1 MSLRPGESPG
11 NAVAVFPYLK
21 TTDPIRL
28 GSFTFRS
35 TDDIGDLDAEDATHV
50 LEIAAMLFLQDDL
63 RILAASYA
71 VLPALDLEKD
81 EDAIREE
88 LERIQAVIA
97 YCYSA
102 PRHTFG
108 DLFFHFEHAS
118 LAIFS
123 PEPVTTFLVRPDHHV
138 VVVGDTPPLSPDEW
152 HRVPG
157 YQGRY
162 NFLHPFWVTRGSRLY
177 PPVPHITLNH
187 GQNLAYDLE
196 SAFREAPQHRLL
208 PILFHGP
215 KSGTQERALTA
226 IKWYNRANSYSVDD
240 SEAILSLAIGFEALL
255 ALPKDAK
262 TDRFVDAVSLLL
274 GRVPRLNLWAEQFY
288 TARSDVAHEGRT
300 VRLRLKSGKA
310 KGEADAPLYQSLLS
324 YGRQIFQLC
333 VGAMLFGAHL
343 AERAGL
349 EEKLVTNQE
358 RFETICKTL
367 RDEALAPPDRFRA
380 IDDVV
385 ARTSEF
391 RYVNETGLRFET
403 MLGSAQA
410 AAKALLDC
418 NPVIESV
425 VLQCASSLASA
436 KRSNDWHD
444 VFDAV
449 HSLHEAMGRGS
460 LEPGS
465 PEGIVRRLLDVVWHY
480 TFMHYFWLRER
491 KGKAENV

>member
-11 NAVAVFPYLK
+11 RAVAVFPFLK

-28 GSFTFRS
+28 GSLTFRS
-35 TDDIGDLDAEDATHV
+35 TEDIGDLNAEDATHV
-50 LEIAAMLFLQDDL
+50 REIAAMLFLQDDL
-63 RILAASYA
+63 RILSASYA
-71 VLPALDLEKD
+71 VLPPLDLDKD
-81 EDAIREE
+81 DDSSREE

-138 VVVGDTPPLSPDEW
+138 VAVGDLPPLSPDEW

-162 NFLHPFWVTRGSRLY
+162 NFVHPFWVTKGSRLY

-187 GQNLAYDLE
+187 SQNLAHDVE
-196 SAFREAPQHRLL
+196 SAFREAPQHHLL

-215 KSGTQERALTA
+215 KSGTPERALTA
-226 IKWYNRANSYSVDD
+226 IRWYNRANSYSVDH

-255 ALPKDAK
+255 GLAKDAK

-300 VRLRLKSGKA
+300 VRLRLKSGKLR
-310 KGEADAPLYQSLLS
+310 GEADTPLYQSLVS

-333 VGAMLFGAHL
+333 VGATLFGAHL

-349 EEKLVTNQE
+349 EEKLVTNHE

-367 RDEALAPPDRFRA
+367 CDEALAPVDRFKA

-385 ARTSEF
+385 AQASEF

-403 MLGSAQA
+403 ILGSAQA

-418 NPVIESV
+418 NPVLESGT
-425 VLQCASSLASA
+425 LQCASNLASA
-436 KRSNDWHD
+436 KRSNDWYD

-449 HSLHEAMGRGS
+449 RSLRDAMRRGP

-465 PEGIVRRLLDVVWHY
+465 PEGLMRQLLDVVWHY
-480 TFMHYFWLRER
+480 TFMHYLWLKNR
-491 KGKAENV
+491 KGKPGNG

>member
-1 MSLRPGESPG
+1 MSLRPGEAPG
-11 NAVAVFPYLK
+11 RAVAVFPFLK
-21 TTDPIRL
+21 TTHPVRL

-35 TDDIGDLDAEDATHV
+35 TDDIGDLDAEDGRHV
-50 LEIAAMLFLQDDL
+50 REIAAMLFLQDAL
-63 RILAASYA
+63 RIRSASYA
-71 VLPALDLEKD
+71 ILPPLDLDKD
-81 EDAIREE
+81 EDSGREE
-88 LERIQAVIA
+88 LERIQAIIA

-138 VVVGDTPPLSPDEW
+138 VPVGEIPPLSPDEW

-157 YQGRY
+157 YHGRY
-162 NFLHPFWVTRGSRLY
+162 NFVHPFWVTKDSRLY

-187 GQNLAYDLE
+187 SQNLARDLE
-196 SAFREAPQHRLL
+196 SAFTEAPQHRLL
-208 PILFHGP
+208 PILFQGP
-215 KSGTQERALTA
+215 KSGTLERALTA

-240 SEAILSLAIGFEALL
+240 GEAVLSLAIGFEALL
-255 ALPKDAK
+255 GLPKEAK
-262 TDRFVDAVSLLL
+262 TDRFVDAISLLL

-288 TARSDVAHEGRT
+288 AARSDVAHEGQT
-300 VRLRLKSGKA
+300 VRLRLKSGKRR
-310 KGEADAPLYQSLLS
+310 GEADGPLYQSLVS

-333 VGAMLFGAHL
+333 VGATLFGAHL

-367 RDEALAPPDRFRA
+367 RDEALAPKDRFSA
-380 IDDVV
+380 IDDIV
-385 ARTSEF
+385 AQASEF

-418 NPVIESV
+418 NPVLESD
-425 VLQCASSLASA
+425 VLQRAASLASA
-436 KRSNDWHD
+436 NRSNDWYD

-449 HSLHEAMGRGS
+449 RSLHDAMRRGP

-465 PEGIVRRLLDVVWHY
+465 PEGLVRRLLDVVWHY
-480 TFMHYFWLRER
+480 TFMHYFWLKDR
-491 KGKAENV
+491 KGKPANG